1 MQPRNISLGDK
12 DSSVHSSYSSAF
24 AVAQSTM
31 CFWSLSSEG
40 FISAVMRWHG
50 FCQEQEHAELLYH
63 WHLASWAAGAL
74 CEHCLGQ
81 DEDACA
87 VQGEGTGPGEAWL
100 VVNLCRGP
108 SGPVT
113 LI

>member
-1 MQPRNISLGDK
+1 
-12 DSSVHSSYSSAF
+12 
-24 AVAQSTM
+24 M

-63 WHLASWAAGAL
+63 WHLASWAAGVL

-87 VQGEGTGPGEAWL
+87 AQGEGTGPGEAWL
-100 VVNLCRGP
+100 AVNLCRGP